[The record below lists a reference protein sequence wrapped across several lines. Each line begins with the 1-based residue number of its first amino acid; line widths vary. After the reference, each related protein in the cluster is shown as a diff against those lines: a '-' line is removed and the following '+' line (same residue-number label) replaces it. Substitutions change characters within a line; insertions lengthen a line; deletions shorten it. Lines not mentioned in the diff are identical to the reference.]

1 MQRIQISTNQAP
13 AAIGP
18 YSQAIRSGQFIFT
31 AGQVAL
37 DPASGEIVGAD
48 VQAQTHR
55 VLQNL
60 QAVLT
65 SAGSSLAN
73 VVKTTVFLSSM
84 SDFQAM
90 NAVYATYLASP
101 HQPVQQ
107 WLSPNYHARHSS
119 RLNALL
125 SSTNNKVTGENQV
138 NAATIWRSTLE
149 RLETAPIDEVS
160 KAWLQSA
167 QLADAPNSGADD
179 IDAVSLATQDK
190 ASNFI

>member
-1 MQRIQISTNQAP
+1 MQRTQISTNQAP

-18 YSQAIRSGQFIFT
+18 YSQAIRSGQFIYT

-55 VLQNL
+55 VLQSL

-90 NAVYATYLASP
+90 NAVYATYFG
-101 HQPVQQ
+101 QPA
-107 WLSPNYHARHSS
+107 PA
-119 RLNALL
+119 
-125 SSTNNKVTGENQV
+125 
-138 NAATIWRSTLE
+138 RSTVAVAELPRKALVE
-149 RLETAPIDEVS
+149 IECIAVIDE
-160 KAWLQSA
+160 
-167 QLADAPNSGADD
+167 
-179 IDAVSLATQDK
+179 
-190 ASNFI
+190 